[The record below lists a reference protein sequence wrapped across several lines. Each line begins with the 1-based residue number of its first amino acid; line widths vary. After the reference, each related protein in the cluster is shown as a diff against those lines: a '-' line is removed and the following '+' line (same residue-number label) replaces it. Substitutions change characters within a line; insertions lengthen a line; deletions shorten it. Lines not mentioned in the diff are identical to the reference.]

1 MCSAIQP
8 LIDHH
13 GTYTAPITTCVSGI
27 ACMPGNKRAH
37 VPPLA
42 EAQQTVPFS
51 ASKLLLSAQL
61 GVLLSRDLTPS
72 GDLPF
77 CPTDTYCS
85 RVAGCTVHHNT
96 QSTKPPI
103 NIFTNVFLSCINHS
117 QLDMCRPAYSA
128 CVVRL
133 CASPLEWLRR
143 VAATS
148 NGSQE
153 FDLIRK
159 RCF

>member
-77 CPTDTYCS
+77 LSYRHILFTCS
-85 RVAGCTVHHNT
+85 GLHSTPQYSIHKAPYKHIHKRVSLVFKSLPARYVSAG
-96 QSTKPPI
+96 
-103 NIFTNVFLSCINHS
+103 
-117 QLDMCRPAYSA
+117 
-128 CVVRL
+128 
-133 CASPLEWLRR
+133 LERLRR
-143 VAATS
+143 ATLCLPS
-148 NGSQE
+148 
-153 FDLIRK
+153 
-159 RCF
+159 